1 MIQWFKYV
9 GVLPRSMSTS
19 MESRGWAV
27 IAWALFIIGAVVALI
42 VRPRDDYVRYW
53 AIESIGL
60 TIVVII
66 AWILVEI
73 VSLIFAFT
81 IVIPLALKVLYA
93 LGVFLVWII
102 GILKAFSGDYWK
114 PPIIHET
121 SEWLRR
127 TLRL

>member
-1 MIQWFKYV
+1 
-9 GVLPRSMSTS
+9 LMSSS
-19 MESRGWAV
+19 MESRVWAV

-66 AWILVEI
+66 AWVLVEI

-127 TLRL
+127 ALRL

>member
-1 MIQWFKYV
+1 
-9 GVLPRSMSTS
+9 
-19 MESRGWAV
+19 MESRVWAV

-81 IVIPLALKVLYA
+81 IVIPSALEVLYV